1 MSIEQ
6 IVKYFQFI
14 FAFLGN
20 PHTALANFSGSGDIE
35 IALGDFLLN
44 GLVLIT
50 GVTLAIEKATRF
62 DINRAFEEMPDGLA
76 FIYMWFRWMVRFP
89 LLGPLAFFLLVSAGT
104 QYFHWSTLG
113 SRLVLGYLG
122 VNLTYLEGSWQ
133 DTFNGL
139 MGLYSIF
146 YPVTAALAVMSFAV
160 FKLST
165 AWGIWLL
172 IALAVLANFFFIAYF
187 PLALKAVHPD
197 TSYWET
203 WLALSI
209 SLSVLA
215 VVFVIMRYLVGRA
228 FRMVRR

>member
-20 PHTALANFSGSGDIE
+20 PHTALAKFSGSGDIE

-76 FIYMWFRWMVRFP
+76 FIYIWFRWMVRFP
-89 LLGPLAFFLLVSAGT
+89 LLGPLAFFLLVSGGT
-104 QYFHWSTLG
+104 QYFHWSILG

-139 MGLYSIF
+139 MGFYSVF
-146 YPVTAALAVMSFAV
+146 YPVIAALAAVSFAV
-160 FKLST
+160 LQNSSV
-165 AWGIWLL
+165 WGIRLL
-172 IALAVLANFFFIAYF
+172 KALIGLAYGTFVVYF
-187 PLALKAVHPD
+187 PLAISAVHPD
-197 TSYWET
+197 TSYWEV
-203 WLALSI
+203 WLALL
-209 SLSVLA
+209 LSVPIGLA
-215 VVFVIMRYLVGRA
+215 ILLAIYLVGRA
-228 FRMVRR
+228 LRMVRR